1 MHTMVGYTGGAKE
14 HPTYKEV
21 CTGTTGFYF
30 WISSPLFFSN
40 TPILILSLRSACAV
54 NICRLQPLVVTVVA
68 WPFLLIYCY
77 SMCTDTYF

>member
-30 WISSPLFFSN
+30 
-40 TPILILSLRSACAV
+40 LSLVLYLFMLHLHESSVCD
-54 NICRLQPLVVTVVA
+54 LLVQLTFVVCN
-68 WPFLLIYCY
+68 P
-77 SMCTDTYF
+77 